1 MQKWEVPN
9 EGAWI
14 RVSENL
20 KFFRHRYLS
29 LKNQLENF
37 GVVSRSNAEAY
48 QKIKK
53 KMKFNYRGLEKFAR
67 KRREQIS
74 DIMKI
79 REEVSEYGVVL
90 PELKL
95 SLDDAKDLRIMG
107 EIVEQANKLKMTG
120 QELAV
125 YEGREE
131 FIHCLEDQEQNRI
144 TRQQFRRG

>member
-9 EGAWI
+9 EGAWL

-29 LKNQLENF
+29 LKNQIENF

-48 QKIKK
+48 QLIEK
-53 KMKFNYRGLEKFAR
+53 KMTFNYRRLEKFAR

-74 DIMKI
+74 HIMNTRK
-79 REEVSEYGVVL
+79 EVSEYGVIL

-95 SLDDAKDLRIMG
+95 TLNDAKDLKIMG
-107 EIVEQANKLKMTG
+107 EIVEQANKLKLTG
-120 QELAV
+120 HELAV
-125 YEGREE
+125 YEGRGE
-131 FIHCLEDQEQNRI
+131 FMHCLEDQEQNRI
-144 TRQQFRRG
+144 TRKQFRRG

>member
-37 GVVSRSNAEAY
+37 GNVSRSNVEAY
-48 QKIKK
+48 KQIKK
-53 KMKFNYRGLEKFAR
+53 KMKFNYRGLENFGR

-107 EIVEQANKLKMTG
+107 EIVEQANKLKITG
-120 QELAV
+120 HELAV

>member
-37 GVVSRSNAEAY
+37 GNVSRSNVEAY
-48 QKIKK
+48 KQIKK

-107 EIVEQANKLKMTG
+107 EIVEQANKLKLTG
-120 QELAV
+120 HELAV
-125 YEGREE
+125 YQGRGE

>member
-1 MQKWEVPN
+1 MQIWEVPS

-29 LKNQLENF
+29 FKNGLENF
-37 GVVSRSNAEAY
+37 GVVTRSNARAY
-48 QKIKK
+48 QQIEKKIS
-53 KMKFNYRGLEKFAR
+53 FNYRRLEKFTR
-67 KRREQIS
+67 KRREQIAV
-74 DIMKI
+74 IMKI

-95 SLDDAKDLRIMG
+95 TLDDAKDLRIMG
-107 EIVEQANKLKMTG
+107 EIVDQANKLKMTG
-120 QELAV
+120 HELAV
-125 YEGREE
+125 YEGRGE
-131 FIHCLEDQEQNRI
+131 FIHNLEDQEQNRV

>member
-53 KMKFNYRGLEKFAR
+53 KMTFNYRGLEKFAR

-107 EIVEQANKLKMTG
+107 EIVEQANKLKITG
-120 QELAV
+120 HELAV

>member
-37 GVVSRSNAEAY
+37 GNVSRSNVEAY
-48 QKIKK
+48 KQIKK

-107 EIVEQANKLKMTG
+107 EIIEQANKLKMTG
-120 QELAV
+120 HELAV

>member
-37 GVVSRSNAEAY
+37 GNVSRSNVEAY
-48 QKIKK
+48 KQIKK

-79 REEVSEYGVVL
+79 REEVSDYGVVL

-107 EIVEQANKLKMTG
+107 EIIEQANKLKMTG
-120 QELAV
+120 HELAV

>member
-53 KMKFNYRGLEKFAR
+53 R
-67 KRREQIS
+67 
-74 DIMKI
+74 
-79 REEVSEYGVVL
+79 
-90 PELKL
+90 
-95 SLDDAKDLRIMG
+95 
-107 EIVEQANKLKMTG
+107 
-120 QELAV
+120 
-125 YEGREE
+125 
-131 FIHCLEDQEQNRI
+131 
-144 TRQQFRRG
+144 